1 MEAACNIEAAGQRQR
16 QVFGLVMLVVGIGLA
31 GWLVLTHVERPWR
44 LGVFVPFVLGGIGVF
59 QARAKTCVA
68 HAARGVREVNGRLEP
83 ITDEGERRAIDD
95 QARAVKLQ
103 AIGLASVLTA
113 ITVALP

>member
-1 MEAACNIEAAGQRQR
+1 VEATCNIEAAGQRQR
-16 QVFGLVMLVVGIGLA
+16 RVFGQLMLAIGAAIAVWFVLA
-31 GWLVLTHVERPWR
+31 HVDRVWR
-44 LGVFVPFVLGGIGVF
+44 LAVFLPFVLGGIGVF

-83 ITDEGERRAIDD
+83 ITDERERKAIDD
-95 QARAVKLQ
+95 TARAVKLR
-103 AIGLASVLTA
+103 AAVLAAVLTA